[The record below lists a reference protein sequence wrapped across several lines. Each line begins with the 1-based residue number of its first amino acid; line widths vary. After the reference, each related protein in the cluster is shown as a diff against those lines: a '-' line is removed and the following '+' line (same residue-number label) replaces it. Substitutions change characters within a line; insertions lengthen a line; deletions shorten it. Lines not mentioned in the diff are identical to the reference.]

1 MSPQDFLE
9 MDDGEAVCF
18 IGKKIKD
25 PPPEG
30 VDLV

>member
-1 MSPQDFLE
+1 LNLAHLFRATLAGFVLDKL
-9 MDDGEAVCF
+9 
-18 IGKKIKD
+18 KD